1 MNRKQIAK
9 GKLVRRF
16 GINIFEQP
24 KYDKILKKKPHPPG
38 MHGKARKAKITE
50 YGKQLIEKQKI
61 KFTYGVSER
70 QLTNTFK
77 EAKKHHGVT
86 GDNLLSILERRI
98 DNVVYRAG
106 FAISRAHARQMVSH
120 GIIILNGRRVTIPSI
135 ILRTNDQIQIKEKD
149 SLKKLIRSNIEKT
162 SSLRNLPT
170 WIEVNADDL
179 NIKVKHAPS
188 RDEIPTL
195 ANEQMVVEYYSKRA

>member
-70 QLTNTFK
+70 QLTNT
-77 EAKKHHGVT
+77 
-86 GDNLLSILERRI
+86 
-98 DNVVYRAG
+98 
-106 FAISRAHARQMVSH
+106 
-120 GIIILNGRRVTIPSI
+120 
-135 ILRTNDQIQIKEKD
+135 
-149 SLKKLIRSNIEKT
+149 
-162 SSLRNLPT
+162 
-170 WIEVNADDL
+170 
-179 NIKVKHAPS
+179 
-188 RDEIPTL
+188 
-195 ANEQMVVEYYSKRA
+195 SKRQKNTTVLPETTYSQYLREELTILYIELDLPSQEHTQGK

>member
-1 MNRKQIAK
+1 M
-9 GKLVRRF
+9 
-16 GINIFEQP
+16 
-24 KYDKILKKKPHPPG
+24 
-38 MHGKARKAKITE
+38 
-50 YGKQLIEKQKI
+50 
-61 KFTYGVSER
+61 
-70 QLTNTFK
+70 
-77 EAKKHHGVT
+77 
-86 GDNLLSILERRI
+86 LSILERRI

-106 FAISRAHARQMVSH
+106 FAISRAHARQIVSH

-135 ILRTNDQIQIKEKD
+135 ILRANDQIQIKEKD